1 MLYLSGRHGYRF
13 VTVFVLDKREE
24 LGKERHN
31 ININAESW
39 WGRCRLA
46 VGKGWPA
53 WLPFTI
59 QERLVS
65 SPFDYAVHALL
76 PLFAFVARVGDL
88 TRQAGLDSLVLCRR
102 RLPLSTA
109 KVVTA

>member
-53 WLPFTI
+53 
-59 QERLVS
+59 
-65 SPFDYAVHALL
+65 
-76 PLFAFVARVGDL
+76 
-88 TRQAGLDSLVLCRR
+88 
-102 RLPLSTA
+102 
-109 KVVTA
+109 